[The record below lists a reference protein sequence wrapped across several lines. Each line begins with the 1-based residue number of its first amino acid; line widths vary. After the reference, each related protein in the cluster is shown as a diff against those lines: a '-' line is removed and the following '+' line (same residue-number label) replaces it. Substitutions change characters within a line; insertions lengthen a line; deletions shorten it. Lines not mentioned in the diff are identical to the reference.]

1 MTTSSCDEMKRADV
15 EHRIEMDEI
24 RKECA
29 ETEFIMSMSGVS
41 NSDAGA
47 LYGYE
52 RVDLIVDS
60 GASTSAIPS
69 SAVPSINVETAPN
82 SHLKVYTSASGHQV
96 KEKGFQNLTCHFQDG
111 DKQNLKF
118 KVMSPDVPRGMVS
131 VSECVRA
138 GNRIVFDK
146 DFSYIHNAQNNTY
159 KRIYEKGGVFV
170 LPLWIERGDSSFRR
184 QARL

>member
-1 MTTSSCDEMKRADV
+1 MAEIEMKSESNRS
-15 EHRIEMDEI
+15 ETSEI
-24 RKECA
+24 KPESA
-29 ETEFIMSMSGVS
+29 ESEYIFSMSGVTS
-41 NSDAGA
+41 SDAGA
-47 LYGYE
+47 LFGYE
-52 RVDLIVDS
+52 RVDIIVDS

-69 SAVPSINVETAPN
+69 SSVPSIAIDTIPGSNP
-82 SHLKVYTSASGHQV
+82 KIYTSASGHVV
-96 KEKGFQNLTCHFQDG
+96 KEKGTQNLICHFQNG
-111 DKQNLKF
+111 DRENLKF

-146 DFSYIHNAQNNTY
+146 DCSYIYNTHTNTY

-170 LPLWIERGDSSFRR
+170 LPMWIEKGNASFRR